1 MKNCEVNMI
10 KLKSIDLS
18 ITKVSTLVIPV
29 CEDKQIH
36 KGLPVSL
43 ASEAKKLKEFSGKKD
58 EVLTLYSPSGL
69 KVERVIFIGVGKHE
83 QLDSEAIRSFAGKAV
98 KSCIKK
104 GLTKVVITPPFPQKL
119 GLKISAVLEAV
130 TEGACLG
137 NHIFD
142 KYKQEKKIKPLRDI
156 TILTSS
162 DNVKKYA
169 KLTRQTATI
178 CAGTLMA
185 RDWVSTP
192 ANDKTPSSLGR
203 VIVNL
208 AQKENLKITVL
219 TEKHLRQGKFGA
231 ILAVG
236 AGSQNKPRM
245 VVLEYTSTGAK
256 KTLALV
262 GKGVTFDSGGINIKP
277 TGGLEDMKIDMSGAA
292 AVAATLITAAKLKP
306 KINLVGVMPLVE
318 NMPSGTATRPG
329 DIIKSHAGKTVE
341 IGNTDAEG
349 RLILI
354 DAMSYTLKK
363 FQPQVMIDI
372 ATLTGACVVAL
383 GKKIAGLFTDD
394 DDLAQAIIQ
403 SGQKTHERIWRMPLP
418 DDYKELLK
426 SDLADIS
433 NMSSSRWGG
442 AITAALFLSEFSG
455 DTRWAHI
462 DIAGPASQK
471 KGNAYSDAGGTGFGV
486 RLFCDLIDRLK

>member
-1 MKNCEVNMI
+1 MI

-18 ITKVSTLVIPV
+18 KTKVSTLAIPV
-29 CEDKQIH
+29 CEDKEIH
-36 KGLPVSL
+36 KGLPAAL
-43 ASEAKKLKEFSGKKD
+43 ASEAKKLKEFSGKTD
-58 EVLTLYSPSGL
+58 EALTLYKPSDL
-69 KVERVIFIGVGKHE
+69 KVERVIFIGVGKIEHIDTE
-83 QLDSEAIRSFAGKAV
+83 KIRAFAGKAV

-104 GLTKVVITPPFPQKL
+104 SMTAIVIAPPSPQKI
-119 GLKISAVLEAV
+119 GLKISALLEAV
-130 TEGACLG
+130 TEGACLA
-137 NHIFD
+137 NHVFD
-142 KYKQEKKIKPLRDI
+142 KYKQEKKRKPLREI
-156 TILTSS
+156 TILASS
-162 DNVKKYA
+162 DDVKKYA
-169 KLTRQTATI
+169 KQTRQTTTI
-178 CAGTLMA
+178 CEGTLLA

-192 ANDKTPSSLGR
+192 SNDKTPSSLGKT
-203 VIVNL
+203 IVNL

-219 TEKHLRQGKFGA
+219 SEKQLRQGKFGA

-236 AGSQNKPRM
+236 AGSQNKPRL
-245 VVLEYTSTGAK
+245 VVLEYTATGAK

-306 KINLVGVMPLVE
+306 KINIIGIMPLVE

-354 DAMSYTLKK
+354 DAMSYTLEK
-363 FQPQVMIDI
+363 FQPQVMIDM

-383 GKKIAGLFTDD
+383 GEKIAGLFTND

-418 DDYKELLK
+418 EDYKELLK

-455 DTRWAHI
+455 DTKWAHI

-486 RLFCDLIDRLK
+486 RLFCDLIERLK